1 MDQSN
6 ESDYDTEEE
15 RQLGL
20 IPKKIP
26 KVTYKKKL
34 SKVHLAAEEFK
45 DWLLIDADGKTGK
58 CKVCNTL
65 IKGGKT
71 ELKRHSETKMH
82 LRNFAAKL
90 QQPSVATFL
99 PQTEKI
105 KQTENAMCVFLV
117 EHDLPISFVE
127 PLVEFCKVLPEKSVL
142 DKLQLGKQKAT
153 NIIRQG
159 LRPYFNAD
167 LANELSKNFFSIFID
182 ECTDVTSKS
191 QLAVV
196 VSYYSLLT
204 QNTEVD
210 VVDVVELNSATAL
223 GIYNTMMDTLKVNKI
238 SLQNWVGFCS
248 DTTSVMMGPNN
259 SVAQLIKKNHPTVI
273 VVKCSCHSIHL
284 VASYACQKLSNSL
297 EDLCRTIFNHFK
309 RSPKRQRELIQFQ
322 RFLNPDQFPHK
333 ILAPGQTRW
342 LSLQSCVRRI
352 LENWE
357 ALKNYWEILVFE
369 DKTHGNE
376 QVR

>member
-71 ELKRHSETKMH
+71 EL
-82 LRNFAAKL
+82 N
-90 QQPSVATFL
+90 
-99 PQTEKI
+99 
-105 KQTENAMCVFLV
+105 
-117 EHDLPISFVE
+117 
-127 PLVEFCKVLPEKSVL
+127 
-142 DKLQLGKQKAT
+142 
-153 NIIRQG
+153 
-159 LRPYFNAD
+159 
-167 LANELSKNFFSIFID
+167 

-322 RFLNPDQFPHK
+322 RFLNSDQFPHK